1 MPDYTVPGIL
11 VQEIEGPIIG
21 ALTTSSRTIALL
33 GETQGGVS
41 GVERARASAT
51 VTLSTAN
58 IVKESI
64 KVFK

>member
-33 GETQGGVS
+33 GETQ
-41 GVERARASAT
+41 
-51 VTLSTAN
+51 
-58 IVKESI
+58 
-64 KVFK
+64 